1 MKNKKYRNKA
11 FFALILLFSSLAIF
25 SSCKDCSPVGQ
36 PTLIVDFFNFD
47 SLAENGERNG
57 TKVLL
62 DTQYVAV
69 SGAGIDSTLT
79 AQADS
84 SSYSLPL
91 NPATTESR
99 FIFNAGNGDFDTLDL
114 TYLVET
120 IVEGPDC
127 GVYNE
132 FDNIAVRFSTFDS
145 VIVVKSKVEDGDL
158 LHLEIFESESP

>member
-1 MKNKKYRNKA
+1 MKNKNYRHKA
-11 FFALILLFSSLAIF
+11 FFALILFLSSLAIF

-36 PTLIVDFFNFD
+36 PTLIMDFFRFD
-47 SLAENGERNG
+47 SLQAFNSKIE
-57 TKVLL
+57 L
-62 DTQYVAV
+62 DTQYITV
-69 SGAGIDSTLT
+69 SGEGIDSTLT

>member
-1 MKNKKYRNKA
+1 MNYKELKIKT
-11 FFALILLFSSLAIF
+11 FHALLLFFLFLAIF

-36 PTLIVDFFNFD
+36 PTLLADFFRFD
-47 SLAENGERNG
+47 SLAENGARNG
-57 TKVLL
+57 TKILL

-69 SGAGIDSTLT
+69 SGEGIDSTLT

-91 NPATTESR
+91 NPAKTESR
-99 FIFNAGNGDFDTLDL
+99 FIFDAGNGDFDTLDL

-120 IVEGPDC
+120 VVEGPDC

-132 FDNIAVRFSTFDS
+132 FDNIAVKFSTFDS
-145 VIVVKSKVEDGDL
+145 VIVAKSKVEDGDE
-158 LHLEIFESESP
+158 LHLEIYEKPKS